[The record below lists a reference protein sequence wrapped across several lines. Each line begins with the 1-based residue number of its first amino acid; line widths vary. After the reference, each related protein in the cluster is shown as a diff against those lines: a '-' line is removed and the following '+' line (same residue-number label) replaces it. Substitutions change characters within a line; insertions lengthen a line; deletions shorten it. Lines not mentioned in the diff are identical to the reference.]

1 MTTPILG
8 MDVSEHNGVIDWDKV
23 KAEGRVKFAMIRC
36 GYGRDMES
44 QDDKYFER
52 NVTEAER
59 VGIPWGTYLYSYA
72 LNTESAKS
80 EVEHVLRLL
89 KGKNPQFPVAFDM
102 EDADGYKKRHG
113 MPSNAVLADICDV
126 FLSEMEKH
134 HPVLLYASLYWL
146 NNKLN
151 SPKLERYPKWVA
163 QWSIGCTYTK
173 PYDMWQFTSDGSVAG
188 ISGRVDLNY
197 CYKDYLGPQ
206 PISQKPST
214 QTQQASK
221 PVKKY
226 QVVVAVPAY
235 YTAADAKA
243 RKGARGTVQ
252 PGEYFVFNESQ
263 GMVNVTKEPN
273 TPGAWINPAD
283 NKKQTVTPATKSAPA
298 STYVVKKGD
307 TLSGIAARFGTTVAK
322 LVQLNNIKNPNL
334 IYPGQVLKLPGA
346 SATTPVYHIVK
357 KGETLSGIASRYNT
371 TYQQL
376 AKINGIKNPHL
387 IYPGQKIKVR

>member
-1 MTTPILG
+1 MAALLLG

-23 KAEGRVKFAMIRC
+23 KAEGRIKFAMIRC
-36 GYGRDMES
+36 GYGGDIKK
-44 QDDKYFER
+44 QDDKMFER
-52 NVTEAER
+52 NVREAER

-72 LNTESAKS
+72 LNTKSARS
-80 EVEHVLRLL
+80 EVQHVLRLL
-89 KGKNPQFPVAFDM
+89 KGKNPQYPVAFDM
-102 EDADGYKKRHG
+102 EDADGYKRQHG
-113 MPSNAVLADICDV
+113 ILNNNPLLVDICNV

-134 HPVLLYASLYWL
+134 YPVLLYASLYWL

-151 SPKLERYPKWVA
+151 SPKLKRYPKWVA
-163 QWSIGCTYTK
+163 QWALGCTYTK

-243 RKGARGTVQ
+243 RKGKRGTVA
-252 PGEYFVFNESQ
+252 PGSYFVFNRVS
-263 GMVNVTKEPN
+263 GMINVTVP
-273 TPGAWINPAD
+273 PGSWIHPR
-283 NKKQTVTPATKSAPA
+283 Q
-298 STYVVKKGD
+298 
-307 TLSGIAARFGTTVAK
+307 R
-322 LVQLNNIKNPNL
+322 
-334 IYPGQVLKLPGA
+334 
-346 SATTPVYHIVK
+346 
-357 KGETLSGIASRYNT
+357 ETS
-371 TYQQL
+371 
-376 AKINGIKNPHL
+376 P
-387 IYPGQKIKVR
+387 